1 MIGHMLMQSNRASK
15 WSLIGCNAYNSNGCN
30 KMIIEMSTTKE
41 VSCENCPNMIEND
54 VLSVVHKAL
63 ASYST

>member
-1 MIGHMLMQSNRASK
+1 MKSNRASK

-41 VSCENCPNMIEND
+41 VSGENCPNMIEND
-54 VLSVVHKAL
+54 VLQCGSQGV
-63 ASYST
+63 S